1 MARVTIEDCLEKV
14 NNRFLLVHLGAKR
27 VIQLRKGAPVLVDAP
42 KNKEVVL
49 ALREIAAGEISFDNI
64 VKIDQDEVVVQAV
77 EDSPEAAEAG
87 TPAKETVK
95 EASPP
100 EEDESSGD
108 EQAKKAVEQE
118 DSPDD
123 KAKEAVEQ
131 EDSPD
136 DKAK

>member
-1 MARVTIEDCLEKV
+1 MLSSRRITMARVTIEDCLEKV

-27 VIQLRKGAPVLVDAP
+27 VIQLRKGAPLLVEAP

-64 VKIDQDEVVVQAV
+64 VKIDQDEVVVKAL
-77 EDSPEAAEAG
+77 EDSSEASGAKTPAEEIEKEAAP
-87 TPAKETVK
+87 PA
-95 EASPP
+95 
-100 EEDESSGD
+100 EDQSSGD
-108 EQAKKAVEQE
+108 EQ
-118 DSPDD
+118 
-123 KAKEAVEQ
+123 AKEAVEQ

>member
-77 EDSPEAAEAG
+77 EDPPEAAEAG

-95 EASPP
+95 EAAPP

-118 DSPDD
+118 DSPED

>member
-27 VIQLRKGAPVLVDAP
+27 VIQLRKGAPLLVDAP

-64 VKIDQDEVVVQAV
+64 VKIDHDEVVVKAL
-77 EDSPEAAEAG
+77 EDSSEDAEAETPVEETEKEAAP
-87 TPAKETVK
+87 PA
-95 EASPP
+95 
-100 EEDESSGD
+100 EDQSSGD
-108 EQAKKAVEQE
+108 EQ
-118 DSPDD
+118 
-123 KAKEAVEQ
+123 AKEAVEQ

>member
-27 VIQLRKGAPVLVDAP
+27 VIQLRKGAPLLVDAP

-64 VKIDQDEVVVQAV
+64 VKIDQDEVDVQAL
-77 EDSPEAAEAG
+77 EDSPEPAEAG
-87 TPAKETVK
+87 TPAEETEK
-95 EASPP
+95 KAAPP

-118 DSPDD
+118 DSPDEQ
-123 KAKEAVEQ
+123 AKEAVEQ
-131 EDSPD
+131 KDSPD

>member
-49 ALREIAAGEISFDNI
+49 ALREIAAGEIRFDNI

-77 EDSPEAAEAG
+77 EDPPEAAEAG

-95 EASPP
+95 EAAPP

>member
-1 MARVTIEDCLEKV
+1 
-14 NNRFLLVHLGAKR
+14 
-27 VIQLRKGAPVLVDAP
+27 LVDAP

-64 VKIDQDEVVVQAV
+64 IKIDQDEVVVQAL

-87 TPAKETVK
+87 TPAEDTKK
-95 EASPP
+95 EAAPP

-108 EQAKKAVEQE
+108 EQAKKAVEQK
-118 DSPDD
+118 DSPDEQ
-123 KAKEAVEQ
+123 AKEAVEQ

>member
-27 VIQLRKGAPVLVDAP
+27 VMQLRKGAPLLVEAP

-49 ALREIAAGEISFDNI
+49 ALREIAAGKINFDNI
-64 VKIDQDEVVVQAV
+64 VKIDQDEVVVEAL
-77 EDSPEAAEAG
+77 EDSPEAAEAD
-87 TPAKETVK
+87 TPTEETEK
-95 EASPP
+95 EAAPP
-100 EEDESSGD
+100 TENESSGD
-108 EQAKKAVEQE
+108 EQ
-118 DSPDD
+118 
-123 KAKEAVEQ
+123 AKEAVEQ

>member
-1 MARVTIEDCLEKV
+1 
-14 NNRFLLVHLGAKR
+14 
-27 VIQLRKGAPVLVDAP
+27 LVDAP

-108 EQAKKAVEQE
+108 EQAK
-118 DSPDD
+118 
-123 KAKEAVEQ
+123 EAVEQ

-136 DKAK
+136 NKAKEAVEQKDSPDDKAK

>member
-14 NNRFLLVHLGAKR
+14 NNRFLLVHLGARR
-27 VIQLRKGAPVLVDAP
+27 VIQLRKGAPLLVDAP

-64 VKIDQDEVVVQAV
+64 VKIDQDEVVVKALKDSS
-77 EDSPEAAEAG
+77 EDAEAEIPAEETEKEAAP
-87 TPAKETVK
+87 PADVQ
-95 EASPP
+95 
-100 EEDESSGD
+100 SSGD
-108 EQAKKAVEQE
+108 EQ
-118 DSPDD
+118 
-123 KAKEAVEQ
+123 AKEAVEQ